1 MIDSGLL
8 FRRER
13 APYLLVLESPVSHES
28 SAAAFLQQA
37 DYRVVVAHSI
47 REAREMI
54 SDLHFIGG
62 SADALLTDY
71 TLTDGLSTS
80 VIHEFRR
87 SFPTKPVGVLAGSA
101 DIGAYIWSS
110 LPGVA
115 VISRSQ
121 LANELHQWLAEWRA
135 TA

>member
-13 APYLLVLESPVSHES
+13 APYLLVLESPQSHDL

-47 REAREMI
+47 REANEMI

-62 SADALLTDY
+62 SADALLADY
-71 TLTDGLSTS
+71 TMPDGLSTS
-80 VIHEFRR
+80 VIHAFRKN
-87 SFPTKPVGVLAGSA
+87 FPGKPVGVLAGSE

-110 LPGVA
+110 LPSVA
-115 VISRSQ
+115 VLSRSQ
-121 LANELHQWLAEWRA
+121 LADELHHWLAGWRA

>member
-13 APYLLVLESPVSHES
+13 APYLLVLEAPQTHAL
-28 SAAAFLQQA
+28 SAAQFLQQA

-47 REAREMI
+47 REARELI

-62 SADALLTDY
+62 SADALLADF
-71 TLTDGLSTS
+71 TLPDGLSTS
-80 VIHEFRR
+80 VIHEFRKN
-87 SFPTKPVGVLAGSA
+87 FPDRPIGVLAGST
-101 DIGAYIWSS
+101 DVGAYIWSS
-110 LPGVA
+110 LPHVA
-115 VISRSQ
+115 VLSRAQ
-121 LANELHQWLAEWRA
+121 LADELHHWLAGWRA